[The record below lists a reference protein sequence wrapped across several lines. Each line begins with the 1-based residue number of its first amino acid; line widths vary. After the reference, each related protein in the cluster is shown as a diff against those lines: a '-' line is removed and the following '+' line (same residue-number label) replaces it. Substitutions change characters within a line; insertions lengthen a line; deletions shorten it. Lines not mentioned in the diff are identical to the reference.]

1 MRVNRLQAEF
11 NINLQYRHF
20 PLHPETPAEGLSLE
34 ALFAGRNID
43 LESVQLEMQQRM
55 AHEGLPYGAR
65 TTTYNSRRAQELAKW
80 AEQERG
86 DHAIHNAL
94 YQAYFVDNVNLAE
107 INSLVG
113 LATRLGLSAVDA
125 RDALTTGRFRD
136 AVDADWDRS
145 RALGITSVP
154 TFVTK
159 NRGLVGARSYEE
171 LAAFLESS
179 GVTPRTPPA
188 SSTGS
193 SQT

>member
-43 LESVQLEMQQRM
+43 LEAVHLEMQQRM

-65 TTTYNSRRAQELAKW
+65 TMTYNSRRAQELAKW

-94 YQAYFVDNVNLAE
+94 YQACFVDNVNLAE

-145 RALGITSVP
+145 RALGISSVP
-154 TFVTK
+154 TFVTE

-171 LAAFLESS
+171 LAAFLASS
-179 GVTPRTPPA
+179 GATPRTPPA

>member
-43 LESVQLEMQQRM
+43 LEAVHLEMQQRM

-65 TTTYNSRRAQELAKW
+65 TMTYNSRRAQELAKW

-125 RDALTTGRFRD
+125 
-136 AVDADWDRS
+136 DWDRS

-171 LAAFLESS
+171 LAAFLESF